1 MAQISMASLP
11 ALKDSYVQLK
21 TRMDKAVEDFRKEM
35 TSTRTGRASVH
46 MLDGVMV
53 EAYGSQMPLN
63 QLANVSAPEPQ
74 LITVQPWDVS
84 QIGAIEKAIRSG
96 DLGLNPMNDGKL
108 VRVPVPALTEDRRK
122 EMVKHLN
129 RVLEEHRTAV
139 RNIRRDGNDSIK
151 KAMKDKKITEDEERG
166 AMEHLQKLT
175 DDEIKKMEEM
185 AKGKEKAFAPSWGVQ
200 FYPQPASAGPR
211 SLDAWPRTEILPR
224 LGRILLERLPHHIV
238 ELPFHLESVALLFPH
253 NRAPYQRLRRR
264 IAQIQYQRSFGV
276 RNPHHARAQA
286 APAGR
291 IRIHFRPLCSPQ
303 RISHVEFGR
312 TRSHEGQPFG
322 LQRLLDIGV
331 DPFLDQFAVEGSVL
345 GVQPCLTDGER
356 MEPGEI
362 HRLIGFDIDLLCE
375 CGGHRQQPECEHL
388 HIRRI

>member
-166 AMEHLQKLT
+166 TMEHLQKLT

-185 AKGKEKAFAPSWGVQ
+185 AKGKEKEVMS
-200 FYPQPASAGPR
+200 
-211 SLDAWPRTEILPR
+211 I
-224 LGRILLERLPHHIV
+224 
-238 ELPFHLESVALLFPH
+238 
-253 NRAPYQRLRRR
+253 
-264 IAQIQYQRSFGV
+264 
-276 RNPHHARAQA
+276 
-286 APAGR
+286 
-291 IRIHFRPLCSPQ
+291 
-303 RISHVEFGR
+303 
-312 TRSHEGQPFG
+312 
-322 LQRLLDIGV
+322 
-331 DPFLDQFAVEGSVL
+331 
-345 GVQPCLTDGER
+345 
-356 MEPGEI
+356 
-362 HRLIGFDIDLLCE
+362 
-375 CGGHRQQPECEHL
+375 
-388 HIRRI
+388 